1 MLAEYVEQHPNSSWG
16 WYALGYSRFAQQKV
30 GESIQALA
38 KSLQIDVKN
47 PEAHKILGRDLMII
61 GRFDAAQVEFEQGI
75 RYSPQSAEMQYN
87 LGKLFSMQD
96 NWQPA
101 RKAFEEAL
109 RLNPEYIEALDALG
123 LAEEALSDNKAAV
136 ESYEKAIAL
145 NEARS
150 GKFASA
156 DINLSAFYYRTG
168 ETSKAMEYASKA
180 IELDPKSDRAWFQK
194 AKAEER
200 EGHLDAAV
208 EALNNAI
215 SFNARAS
222 SYYYVLA
229 GLYRRQGKTEESK
242 KALDSFARLDRE
254 SNELEKM
261 RRSTAH
267 PPAKASARG
276 QRD

>member
-1 MLAEYVEQHPNSSWG
+1 MQRQAGKTQT
-16 WYALGYSRFAQQKV
+16 FA
-30 GESIQALA
+30 
-38 KSLQIDVKN
+38 
-47 PEAHKILGRDLMII
+47 ILGRDLMIV

-75 RYSPQSAEMQYN
+75 RYSPQSAEMHYN

-109 RLNPEYIEALDALG
+109 RLNPEYIEALDGLG

-145 NEARS
+145 NAARN

-156 DINLSAFYYRTG
+156 HINLSAYYNRTG
-168 ETSKAMEYASKA
+168 ENDKAMEYARQA
-180 IELDPKSDRAWFQK
+180 LELDPKSDRAWFQK
-194 AKAEER
+194 AKADER
-200 EGHLDAAV
+200 QGHLDDAI
-208 EALNNAI
+208 EALNTAI
-215 SFNARAS
+215 SFNGRAS

-229 GLYRRQGKTEESK
+229 GIYRRLGKRDESK

-261 RRSTAH
+261 RRSTSH
-267 PPAKASARG
+267 PAAKPSVRG